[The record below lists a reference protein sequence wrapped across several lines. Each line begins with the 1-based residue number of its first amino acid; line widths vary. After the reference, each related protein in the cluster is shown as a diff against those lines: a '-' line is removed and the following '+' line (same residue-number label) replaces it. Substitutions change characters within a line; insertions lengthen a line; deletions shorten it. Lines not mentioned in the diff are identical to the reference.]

1 METMVTYFWGGGGK
15 GGKGVFKVH
24 CGLGKN
30 GEQSLFHVT
39 SLPPC

>member
-1 METMVTYFWGGGGK
+1 METMVTYFFVGGGGGK
-15 GGKGVFKVH
+15 GVIKVH
-24 CGLGKN
+24 CGLRKN